1 MIPNGKMNAT
11 LLHREG
17 DGYRLYSLNGCSWR
31 MANVRTAEGNIVSN
45 SVETTCRIPH
55 PQQKPSVGDLL
66 ILGQRNVEAKDEI
79 ALVRLMNA
87 LNASGHSRVSRA
99 ASQRQFH
106 RARRSPTMRR
116 SGRE

>member
-11 LLHREG
+11 LLHLEG

-87 LNASGHSRVSRA
+87 LNASGIPAFRVQRVKDNSIGAPLPHYA
-99 ASQRQFH
+99 AIG
-106 RARRSPTMRR
+106 A
-116 SGRE
+116 